1 MIKRKKI
8 FLIFSAISLIAY
20 HVLDGHF
27 TRGMNRLRA
36 GHFDLAMEIFEEAMS
51 DEVESVDKIEA
62 QYGMALCYWY
72 GVEDV
77 SPDRKLAAKML
88 ENLVKSEMRKSDIAA
103 LTNAYY
109 LLGLYY
115 YGEGNDEKQALE
127 YMGEAARRGY
137 ALAQFRLGRYYFNK
151 SQESWLD
158 VCGEYTPSDERAIEY
173 LSAAVNN
180 INLSRRNRE
189 QALEMLREIDVS
201 YPELTWWQQFM
212 HYVMTAK

>member
-1 MIKRKKI
+1 M
-8 FLIFSAISLIAY
+8 IFSAISLIAY

-51 DEVESVDKIEA
+51 DEVDSVDKIEA

-77 SPDRKLAAKML
+77 SPNRKLAAEML
-88 ENLVKSEMRKSDIAA
+88 EKVVSSKMEKSDIAA

-115 YGEGNDEKQALE
+115 YGEGKDEKRALE
-127 YMGEAARRGY
+127 CMGEAAKRGY
-137 ALAQFRLGRYYFNK
+137 ALAQFRLGRYYFKK

-158 VCGEYTPSDERAIEY
+158 VCGEYTLSDERAIEY

-180 INLSRRNRE
+180 FNLSSCNRE

-201 YPELTWWQQFM
+201 YPALPWWRQFV